1 VTLLLRGE
9 LLKLRTTR
17 TFVALVG
24 AALALSLLVVVL
36 STLLSDEFA
45 PGDAATL
52 FTADFTGLFIM
63 LLGVIGMA
71 GEWRHHTITG
81 TILAAPDRL
90 RLMAAKMLAY
100 AAAGVLLSLIVTVTI
115 MLVGTIIL
123 SSRGFDTVAFSDLL
137 DILWR
142 NLLVAALLG
151 ALGVGVG
158 ALIRNQIVAI
168 IGVLIFGFV
177 IEPALFNLVP
187 DVGRYGP
194 TAGAPSGIID
204 VNPFGESD
212 DEDVL
217 LAPGLAVLVMLG
229 WIAVFFAAA
238 GVRLRSR
245 DLV

>member
-1 VTLLLRGE
+1 MSRLLRAE

-71 GEWRHHTITG
+71 GEWRHRTITG

-90 RLMAAKMLAY
+90 RLMSAKMLAY
-100 AAAGVLLSLIVTVTI
+100 AAAGVVLSLVVTATI
-115 MLVGTIIL
+115 MAVGTIIL
-123 SSRGFDTVAFSDLL
+123 SSRGFETVAFGDLL

-142 NLLVAALLG
+142 NLLVAALVG
-151 ALGVGVG
+151 ALGVGIG
-158 ALIRNQIVAI
+158 GLIRNQIVAI

-177 IEPALFNLVP
+177 VDPALFAFAP
-187 DVGRYGP
+187 DVAAYSPSG
-194 TAGAPSGIID
+194 GAPGGIID
-204 VNPFGESD
+204 VDPFDDGSD
-212 DEDVL
+212 LDL
-217 LAPGLAVLVMLG
+217 LSPPLAVLVMLG
-229 WIAVFFAAA
+229 WIGLFFAAA
-238 GVRLRSR
+238 GARLRSR